1 MCVCDKYI
9 LYFFF
14 RCYFFPVKPKR
25 LVTIRAKASA
35 SIAVN
40 IKVSPN
46 DKEPQGN
53 VVHTQKAILMLEL
66 LRSVRVQIGG
76 SIPPFW
82 LCVSF
87 NVFLSLLEVSMT
99 IENISDYLWQLLS
112 K

>member
-35 SIAVN
+35 SMAVN

-76 SIPPFW
+76 SVPFW

-99 IENISDYLWQLLS
+99 IENISDYL
-112 K
+112 

>member
-1 MCVCDKYI
+1 M
-9 LYFFF
+9 
-14 RCYFFPVKPKR
+14 KPKR

-35 SIAVN
+35 SMAVN

-76 SIPPFW
+76 SVPFW

-87 NVFLSLLEVSMT
+87 NVFLSLLEVV
-99 IENISDYLWQLLS
+99 
-112 K
+112 

>member
-35 SIAVN
+35 SMAVN

-76 SIPPFW
+76 SVPFW

-99 IENISDYLWQLLS
+99 IEIISYYY
-112 K
+112 